1 MTFNVL
7 YLEEAVV
14 ERQVVAY
21 RVLPALAIL
30 VVVGEALHDELV
42 DAVEGD
48 AVVWRVL
55 DGHRDQGDVAVGR
68 LLRVVVLLV
77 QVLVVVVV
85 VGGVW

>member
-42 DAVEGD
+42 DAVEGY
-48 AVVWRVL
+48 AVVRRVL